1 MYHIKIMDTHDKE
14 IILDGEEIVVI
25 AGEAGGANGV
35 IDADEATIAQVIAE
49 SPRLMR
55 AARRAMQQLENTIW
69 LQPCDGACPA
79 YGIRMLTR
87 ADWIDKRERLPELDE
102 IDPTGCVLAWHVYNG
117 MMITG
122 AQNVGENPYI
132 THWLPA
138 LAGPEERERDT

>member
-55 AARRAMQQLENTIW
+55 AARRAIKQLENAI
-69 LQPCDGACPA
+69 CCCHA
-79 YGIRMLTR
+79 
-87 ADWIDKRERLPELDE
+87 PE
-102 IDPTGCVLAWHVYNG
+102 PVQHTVTTC
-117 MMITG
+117 
-122 AQNVGENPYI
+122 
-132 THWLPA
+132 
-138 LAGPEERERDT
+138 